1 MFRVII
7 FNFIFIVF
15 FTSISLSQQKVDFR
29 TPEEQ
34 AKDPKIALKKSLI
47 FPGMGQIYN
56 DQKIKGYSL
65 IAAEI
70 FSLWSFNENRKKH
83 KNYSESDAKSQDY
96 YLRERNRFAW
106 MAIGLYFYGILD
118 SVVEAHLDN
127 FDEIVKQN
135 NPVEKEGNIYGE

>member
-96 YLRERNRFAW
+96 YLTERNRFAW

>member
-1 MFRVII
+1 MLRII
-7 FNFIFIVF
+7 TFNFIFVIF
-15 FTSISLSQQKVDFR
+15 FTSITLAQQKVDFR

-34 AKDPKIALKKSLI
+34 AKNPKIALKKSLT

-135 NPVEKEGNIYGE
+135 NPVEKEGDIDGE

>member
-1 MFRVII
+1 MFRIV
-7 FNFIFIVF
+7 IFIIF
-15 FTSISLSQQKVDFR
+15 FTSLSFAQQKVDFR
-29 TPEEQ
+29 TTEEQ
-34 AKDPKIALKKSLI
+34 AKDPKIALKKSLT

-65 IAAEI
+65 MAAEI

-135 NPVEKEGNIYGE
+135 NPVEKEGDIDGE

>member
-1 MFRVII
+1 MFRIV
-7 FNFIFIVF
+7 IFIIF
-15 FTSISLSQQKVDFR
+15 FTSLSFTQQKVDFR

-34 AKDPKIALKKSLI
+34 AKDPKIALKKSI
-47 FPGMGQIYN
+47 TFPGMGQIYN

-65 IAAEI
+65 MAAEI

-96 YLRERNRFAW
+96 YLTERNRFAW
-106 MAIGLYFYGILD
+106 MASGLYFYGILD

>member
-1 MFRVII
+1 MSRIIITLFCCII
-7 FNFIFIVF
+7 FFSS
-15 FTSISLSQQKVDFR
+15 TSTAQQKIDFR
-29 TPEEQ
+29 TTEEQ
-34 AKDPKIALKKSLI
+34 GKDPKIALKKSLT

-56 DQKIKGYSL
+56 NQKIKGYSL

-70 FSLWSFNENRKKH
+70 FSIWSFNENRKKH
-83 KNYSESDAKSQDY
+83 KNYSSSDAKSQDY

-135 NPVEKEGNIYGE
+135 DPIKTEGNIDGK

>member
-1 MFRVII
+1 MFRIV
-7 FNFIFIVF
+7 IFIIF
-15 FTSISLSQQKVDFR
+15 FTSLSFAQQKVDFR

-34 AKDPKIALKKSLI
+34 AKDPKIALKKSI
-47 FPGMGQIYN
+47 TFPGMGQIYN

-65 IAAEI
+65 MAAEI

>member
-1 MFRVII
+1 MFRIVILII
-7 FNFIFIVF
+7 FFI
-15 FTSISLSQQKVDFR
+15 SISFAQQKVDFR

-34 AKDPKIALKKSLI
+34 AKDPKIALKKSLT

-65 IAAEI
+65 MAAEI

-135 NPVEKEGNIYGE
+135 NPVEKEGDIDGE

>member
-1 MFRVII
+1 MLRII
-7 FNFIFIVF
+7 TFNFIFVIF
-15 FTSISLSQQKVDFR
+15 FTSITLAQQKVDFR

-34 AKDPKIALKKSLI
+34 AKNPKIALKKSFT

-65 IAAEI
+65 MAAEI

-127 FDEIVKQN
+127 FDEIVKQSD
-135 NPVEKEGNIYGE
+135 PIKIEGNQ

>member
-7 FNFIFIVF
+7 SNFIFIVF

-118 SVVEAHLDN
+118 SIVEAHLDN

-135 NPVEKEGNIYGE
+135 NPIEKEGNIYGE

>member
-1 MFRVII
+1 MLRIV
-7 FNFIFIVF
+7 IFIIF
-15 FTSISLSQQKVDFR
+15 FTSLSFAQQKVDFR

-34 AKDPKIALKKSLI
+34 AKDPKIALKKSI
-47 FPGMGQIYN
+47 TFPGMGQIYN
-56 DQKIKGYSL
+56 NQKIKGYSL
-65 IAAEI
+65 MAAEI

-127 FDEIVKQN
+127 FDDIVKQN
-135 NPVEKEGNIYGE
+135 NPVEKEGDIDGE

>member
-1 MFRVII
+1 MFRIV
-7 FNFIFIVF
+7 IFIIF
-15 FTSISLSQQKVDFR
+15 FTSLSFAQQKVDFR
-29 TPEEQ
+29 THEEQ
-34 AKDPKIALKKSLI
+34 AKDPKIALKKSLT

-65 IAAEI
+65 MAAEI

-127 FDEIVKQN
+127 FDDIVKQN
-135 NPVEKEGNIYGE
+135 NPVEKEGDIDGE

>member
-1 MFRVII
+1 MFRIVILII
-7 FNFIFIVF
+7 FFI
-15 FTSISLSQQKVDFR
+15 SISFAQQKVDFR

-34 AKDPKIALKKSLI
+34 AKDPKIALKKSI
-47 FPGMGQIYN
+47 TFPGMGQIYN

-65 IAAEI
+65 MAAEI

-135 NPVEKEGNIYGE
+135 NPVEKEGDIDGE

>member
-96 YLRERNRFAW
+96 YLTERNRFAW

-118 SVVEAHLDN
+118 SIVEAHLDN

-135 NPVEKEGNIYGE
+135 NPIEKEGNIYGE

>member
-135 NPVEKEGNIYGE
+135 NPVEKEGDIDGE

>member
-1 MFRVII
+1 
-7 FNFIFIVF
+7 
-15 FTSISLSQQKVDFR
+15 
-29 TPEEQ
+29 
-34 AKDPKIALKKSLI
+34 
-47 FPGMGQIYN
+47 MGQIYN

-65 IAAEI
+65 MAAEI

-83 KNYSESDAKSQDY
+83 KNFSESDAKSQDY

-135 NPVEKEGNIYGE
+135 NPVEKEGDIDGE

>member
-7 FNFIFIVF
+7 SNFIFIVF

-96 YLRERNRFAW
+96 YLTERNRFAW

-118 SVVEAHLDN
+118 SIVEAHLDN

-135 NPVEKEGNIYGE
+135 NPIEKEGNIYGE

>member
-96 YLRERNRFAW
+96 YLTERNRFAW

-135 NPVEKEGNIYGE
+135 NPVEKEGDIDGE

>member
-1 MFRVII
+1 MLRII
-7 FNFIFIVF
+7 TFNFIFVIF
-15 FTSISLSQQKVDFR
+15 FTSITLAQQKVDFR

-34 AKDPKIALKKSLI
+34 AKNPKIALKKSLT

-83 KNYSESDAKSQDY
+83 KNYSESDAKPQDY

-127 FDEIVKQN
+127 FDEIVKQSD
-135 NPVEKEGNIYGE
+135 PIKIEGNQ